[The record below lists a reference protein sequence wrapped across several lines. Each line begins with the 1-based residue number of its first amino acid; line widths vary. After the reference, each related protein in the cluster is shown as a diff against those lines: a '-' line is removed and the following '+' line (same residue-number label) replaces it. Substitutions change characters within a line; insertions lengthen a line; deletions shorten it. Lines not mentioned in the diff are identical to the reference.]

1 MICVEVLVSVVGTI
15 SSLSDE
21 KALLLFRAIAFSEN
35 DYSNMLIT
43 KLRLTRRQYYSIMKK
58 LIDAD
63 LVKRISG
70 KYSLTL
76 FGKIVFS
83 ILVKIESAIK
93 YYWKLKALDSIV
105 MSVNAQLPAEEYRRI
120 VDNLIDNNDI
130 KNLIVSNNN
139 NYEPRLSY
147 SSPKEQEKREE
158 ERTTL
163 LTH

>member
-120 VDNLIDNNDI
+120 VDNLIDNDDI

-158 ERTTL
+158 EELRC
-163 LTH
+163 

>member
-105 MSVNAQLPAEEYRRI
+105 VSVNAQLPAEEYRRI
-120 VDNLIDNNDI
+120 VDNLIDNDDI

-158 ERTTL
+158 EELRC
-163 LTH
+163 

>member
-1 MICVEVLVSVVGTI
+1 MVSVVGTI

-105 MSVNAQLPAEEYRRI
+105 VSVNAQLPAEEYRRI